1 MNLNELLASP
11 VGTLERMT
19 LQIKGVGEY
28 SDANGKG
35 ESAKVQLGDGST
47 QYPERI
53 FMPKKPDG
61 TYLTNADLGVWV
73 TLPLTRKDNGQ
84 YKNVQMPWKT
94 PFEMAG
100 AAPVAPVAPVAPA
113 SPVTAPAQTL
123 APAPVASTAKA
134 IRTSCSFNGAIRLAA
149 AGKIDVTEVKKY
161 THFFDAL
168 LRDAINH
175 EPAVVDN
182 VSAQVKAHGVTVV
195 LPVVEADGVTP
206 VAPATPT
213 AVTPVVPRAIVQP
226 TVQLQDHAAAVAAG
240 VAPPEED
247 LPF

>member
-28 SDANGKG
+28 SDRNGKG
-35 ESAKVQLGDGST
+35 ASAQVQLSDGTT
-47 QYPERI
+47 QYPTRV
-53 FMPKKPDG
+53 FLGKKPD
-61 TYLTNADLGVWV
+61 TTHLTNADLGAWIE
-73 TLPLTRKDNGQ
+73 LPLTRKDNGE
-84 YKNVQMPWKT
+84 YRNVQLPW
-94 PFEMAG
+94 G
-100 AAPVAPVAPVAPA
+100 ADFQMSGPAATSTLAPPPT
-113 SPVTAPAQTL
+113 TAPAQTL
-123 APAPVASTAKA
+123 SPSPVASTAKA

-161 THFFDAL
+161 VHFFDAL

-182 VSAQVKAHGVTVV
+182 VSAQVQPGR
-195 LPVVEADGVTP
+195 L
-206 VAPATPT
+206 
-213 AVTPVVPRAIVQP
+213 VQP
-226 TVQLQDHAAAVAAG
+226 PVQLQDHAAAVEAG